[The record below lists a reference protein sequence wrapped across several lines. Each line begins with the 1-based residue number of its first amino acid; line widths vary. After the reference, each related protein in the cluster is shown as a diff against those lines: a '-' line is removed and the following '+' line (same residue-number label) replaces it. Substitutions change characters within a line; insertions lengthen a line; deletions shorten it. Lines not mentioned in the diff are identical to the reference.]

1 MVYHILKDGTR
12 VNDIKG
18 RVVRYEEARPL
29 YNLVQKIN
37 SNLNNN
43 NTYGIKEVRV

>member
-12 VNDIKG
+12 VKDING
-18 RVVRYEEARPL
+18 RIVRYEEAKPL

-37 SNLNNN
+37 SK
-43 NTYGIKEVRV
+43 NTYGVKEVRV